1 MLDDYVQNH
10 LNDGLV
16 TITTQETSVDPGPY
30 VYICDPATGQQIAV
44 PADYGSPGINYSQA
58 ELLAFNRKVQSQK
71 AELGSYSKGPFAKD
85 IFGIVPVKTSGMPI
99 GSVYV
104 EFGGSLQ
111 LQQRLYFGPVN
122 IHRMTIQLLND
133 RGNQVDLNGANWSF
147 SLVCEQLYRN
157 GVS

>member
-1 MLDDYVQNH
+1 
-10 LNDGLV
+10 
-16 TITTQETSVDPGPY
+16 
-30 VYICDPATGQQIAV
+30 
-44 PADYGSPGINYSQA
+44 
-58 ELLAFNRKVQSQK
+58 
-71 AELGSYSKGPFAKD
+71 
-85 IFGIVPVKTSGMPI
+85 MPI